1 MQEALEELRRWDDST
16 LEGGFDEHHYNY
28 HCVEINRGSIRH
40 VIGAKGRMLRKIE
53 DFCGVFIMVAD
64 SEDCCE
70 VSFLGLPS
78 ACILGAFIV
87 EMLDKG
93 YYSIIESLERH
104 GW

>member
-1 MQEALEELRRWDDST
+1 MQKALEEQRRWDDST
-16 LEGGFDEHHYNY
+16 LEGGFDEHHYIY
-28 HCVEINRGSIRH
+28 HCVEIDTGSTRH

-70 VSFLGLPS
+70 VSFLGLPA

-87 EMLDKG
+87 QMLDKG
-93 YYSIIESLERH
+93 YYSIIESLIRH